1 MVGTKAGAA
10 KGQESIRKK
19 YGVDEFGKSIMHSK
33 AGTKSGKMKPSK
45 PRGFAA
51 RPDLASSLGK
61 LGGKKSKRK
70 ALT

>member
-1 MVGTKAGAA
+1 MAGTRAGAL
-10 KGQESIRKK
+10 KGQQTIKDK
-19 YGVDEFGKSIMHSK
+19 YGVNEFGKSIMHSK

-61 LGGKKSKRK
+61 IGGKKSRK
-70 ALT
+70 KSL